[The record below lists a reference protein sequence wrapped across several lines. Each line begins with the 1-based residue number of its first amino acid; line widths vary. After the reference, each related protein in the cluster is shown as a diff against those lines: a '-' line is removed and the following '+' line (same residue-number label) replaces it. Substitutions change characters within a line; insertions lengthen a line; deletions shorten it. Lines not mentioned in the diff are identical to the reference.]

1 MNPNKIIPVAAAML
15 LALTPPLAITAED
28 HDHEAE
34 AAHQEPAGG
43 HDEDGHQEED
53 EHGHGGGDEH
63 GDEDNAVTLSAAQMK
78 AAGIEVLPLR
88 ASAVAAEIM
97 APGEV
102 MLNAYATS
110 QVTPRIQAQVIER
123 KARLG
128 DHVEKGQ
135 PLVGLSSVEVAEAQG
150 QLVVAAREW
159 QRVKKLGRQVV
170 SEQRYIEARV
180 AYGQARSRLLAYGL
194 LEADVDKLVARGGD
208 AGADGVF
215 VLAAPQAG
223 TVTSDSFITGQMV
236 EPGVVLFVITDE
248 AHLWVEAKVNPLQAT
263 HVSVGTPARVS
274 SGEAWLDGKVV
285 QVHHQLDESTRTL
298 GVRIAVPNPG
308 DRLHPGQFVDARI
321 QLDGADEK
329 HLTLPSGAVLRS
341 PDGDWQV
348 FIEEAPGKFEPK
360 EVEVVRRLQDRI
372 VIDGLEPGTLVVTA
386 GAFFVQSELA
396 KAGFSVHNH

>member
-1 MNPNKIIPVAAAML
+1 MNPKTIIPVAGALL
-15 LALTPPLAITAED
+15 LALNSPIAMTAAG

-34 AAHQEPAGG
+34 AAHQEPEIG
-43 HDEDGHQEED
+43 
-53 EHGHGGGDEH
+53 H
-63 GDEDNAVTLSAAQMK
+63 GDEEENVVTLSAAQMK
-78 AAGIEVLPLR
+78 AAGIKVLPLR
-88 ASAVAAEIM
+88 ATAVAAEVM

-128 DHVEKGQ
+128 DHVVKGL
-135 PLVGLSSVEVAEAQG
+135 PLVILSSVEVAEAQG

-159 QRVKKLGRQVV
+159 QRVKELGRKVV

-194 LEADVDKLVARGGD
+194 LEVDVDKLVARGGD

-215 VLAAPQAG
+215 ALAAPQAG
-223 TVTSDSFITGQMV
+223 TVTSDAFITGQMV
-236 EPGVVLFVITDE
+236 ESGVVLFVITDE
-248 AHLWVEAKVNPLQAT
+248 SHLWVEAKVNPLQAT
-263 HVSVGTPARVS
+263 HVSVGTPARVN
-274 SGEAWLDGKVV
+274 SGDVWLDGKVI

-360 EVEVVRRLQDRI
+360 EIEVVRRLPGRL
-372 VIDGLEPGTLVVTA
+372 VIGGLEPGTRVVTA